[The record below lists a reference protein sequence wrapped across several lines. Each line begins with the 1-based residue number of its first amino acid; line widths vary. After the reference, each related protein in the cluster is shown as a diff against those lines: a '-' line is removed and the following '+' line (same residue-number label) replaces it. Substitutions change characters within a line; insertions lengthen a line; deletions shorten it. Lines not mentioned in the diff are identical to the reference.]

1 MLSRG
6 RGRRSLPFA
15 YVSLTSLSVGVYT
28 GALAKPNPLR
38 SAHAMLNVTRLTALT
53 ATLLL
58 SIAPFAVAAQEHAQ
72 EKETKTVEKEK
83 TEPTPPAPKE
93 ESSVTEHSI
102 KVGGQTIPYK
112 AIAGTILLK
121 NEKEEPQALIYSTS
135 YIRSDVKDTSQRP
148 ISFIYNGGPG
158 SASVWLHMGAFG
170 PRRVVTPNAQPTPPP
185 PYKVTDNAN
194 TLLDKTDM
202 VFIDPVGTGYSR
214 AVGKAQD
221 KDFWGI
227 DEDVKSLAQFITMYV
242 NRNNRWNSPKYLI
255 GESYGTF
262 RSAALGNYLQEHDGM
277 DFNGI
282 DLISS
287 VLDLGTLSFQPGSDM
302 PYILYLPSYAATAWY
317 HKVLKDRPDNLLA
330 FIDDARKFAQTEYA
344 PALMRGS
351 KLSAAEKADMAKK
364 LSRYTGLSEDYLIK
378 ADLRVKLGQFME
390 ELQRNKG
397 LATGRLDSRYTGFI
411 YDLLGEFAESD
422 PQSSAVTGAF
432 TAAFNTYIREDL
444 KFSQERNYHAI
455 SEGVGSNWDWKHQT
469 GRGRGFFPG
478 SPNVEGDLVQALL
491 SNPHLQVQVENGYYD
506 MATPFFATEYTMDHL
521 GLPEQLQK
529 NIRLDYYDAGHMMY
543 LRDEDLAKLKANIAN
558 LIDSTSKH

>member
-1 MLSRG
+1 MLAVPKSA
-6 RGRRSLPFA
+6 S
-15 YVSLTSLSVGVYT
+15 
-28 GALAKPNPLR
+28 GALTMP
-38 SAHAMLNVTRLTALT
+38 SLNRFTALS

-58 SIAPFAVAAQEHAQ
+58 SLAPFAAAAQEHPQ

-83 TEPTPPAPKE
+83 PAEPTPPPPKE

-102 KVGGQTIPYK
+102 KIAGQTIPYK

-121 NEKEEPQALIYSTS
+121 NEKDEPQALIYSTS
-135 YIRSDVKDTSQRP
+135 YIRTDSKDVSQRP

-158 SASVWLHMGAFG
+158 SASVWLHVGAFG
-170 PRRVVTPNAQPTPPP
+170 PRRVITANAEHTPPP
-185 PYKVTDNAN
+185 PYKLQDNQA

-202 VFIDPVGTGYSR
+202 VFLDPVGTGFSH

-221 KDFWGI
+221 KDFWGV
-227 DEDVKSLAQFITMYV
+227 DQDVKSLAQFITLYV
-242 NRNNRWNSPKYLI
+242 SRNGRWNSPKFLI

-287 VLDLGTLSFQPGSDM
+287 VLDLGTISFQPGSDM
-302 PYILYLPSYAATAWY
+302 PYVFYLPSYAATAWY
-317 HKVLKDRPDNLLA
+317 HKVLKDRPDNLIA
-330 FIDDARKFAQTEYA
+330 FVEDARKFAQSEYA
-344 PALMRGS
+344 PVLLKGT
-351 KLSAAEKADMAKK
+351 KLTAAEKADMAKK

-378 ADLRVKLGQFME
+378 ANLRVTLGQFME
-390 ELQRNKG
+390 ELQRNRG
-397 LATGRLDSRYTGFI
+397 LTTGRLDSRYTGLT
-411 YDLLGEFAESD
+411 YDLLSEFAESD

-432 TAAFNTYIREDL
+432 TAAFNTYVRDEL
-444 KFSQERNYHAI
+444 KFGQDKTYHAI
-455 SEGVGSNWDWKHQT
+455 SEGVGANWDWKHQS
-469 GRGRGFFPG
+469 GRRGFFPG

-491 SNPHLQVQVENGYYD
+491 SNPHLQVEVENGYYD

-529 NIRLDYYDAGHMMY
+529 NIRLQYYDAGHMMY
-543 LRDEDLAKLKANIAN
+543 LRDEDLAKLKSNIGTF
-558 LIDSTSKH
+558 IDSASKH